1 MKTFFESGIMKEV
14 PYFINGS
21 GTFYIQELKDADFD
35 KYVYSG
41 DSIKYELDTELVSP
55 SMINFEIYFSK
66 IRMHTIEN

>member
-41 DSIKYELDTELVSP
+41 DSIKNSRIFLSRT
-55 SMINFEIYFSK
+55 
-66 IRMHTIEN
+66 R

>member
-41 DSIKYELDTELVSP
+41 DSIKYELDTELV
-55 SMINFEIYFSK
+55 F
-66 IRMHTIEN
+66 

>member
-35 KYVYSG
+35 KYK
-41 DSIKYELDTELVSP
+41 SIFHLRHALQNW
-55 SMINFEIYFSK
+55 I
-66 IRMHTIEN
+66 